1 MKYCSKCQMKVQNQL
16 NNCPLCGQSLESV
29 EFEIERDYPEQ
40 FAKKRR
46 FSIRKSIIF
55 LAMMIISF
63 SFISG
68 IFQDFQWN
76 WVFIITAAT
85 LYLTISAILGS
96 RVKRNIGPNILTQV
110 IGISALSII
119 IDYFLGY
126 SGWSLE
132 IIFPLGLM
140 AGTTI
145 ITVMILLNSK
155 RFTDLVIY
163 QLMFGLMGIVILAM
177 IYFQVIL
184 FRQIAI
190 IGSYYTIITCVGLF
204 FFADRQMIH
213 ELKLSLIH
221 ISEPTRH

>member
-46 FSIRKSIIF
+46 FSIRKFIIF
-55 LAMMIISF
+55 LAMVIISF

-126 SGWSLE
+126 SGWSLD
-132 IIFPLGLM
+132 IIFPLDLM

-145 ITVMILLNSK
+145 ITVMILLNPK

-177 IYFQVIL
+177 IYFQVII

-213 ELKLSLIH
+213 ELKKKFH
-221 ISEPTRH
+221 Y

>member
-16 NNCPLCGQSLESV
+16 NNCPLCGQLLESV

-76 WVFIITAAT
+76 WVFIITAST

-140 AGTTI
+140 VGTTI

-213 ELKLSLIH
+213 ELKKKFH
-221 ISEPTRH
+221 Y

>member
-1 MKYCSKCQMKVQNQL
+1 MRNLIMKYCSKCQMKVQNQL
-16 NNCPLCGQSLESV
+16 NNCPLCGQLLESV

-145 ITVMILLNSK
+145 ITVMILLNPK

-177 IYFQVIL
+177 IYFQVII

-213 ELKLSLIH
+213 ELKKKFH
-221 ISEPTRH
+221 Y

>member
-55 LAMMIISF
+55 LAMVIISF

-76 WVFIITAAT
+76 WVLIITAST
-85 LYLTISAILGS
+85 LYVTISAILGS

-190 IGSYYTIITCVGLF
+190 IGSYYAIITCVGLF

-213 ELKLSLIH
+213 ELKKKFH
-221 ISEPTRH
+221 Y

>member
-1 MKYCSKCQMKVQNQL
+1 MRNLIMKYCSKCQMKVQNQL
-16 NNCPLCGQSLESV
+16 NNCPLCGQLLESV

-213 ELKLSLIH
+213 ELKKKFH
-221 ISEPTRH
+221 Y

>member
-1 MKYCSKCQMKVQNQL
+1 MRNLIMKYCSKCQMKVQNQL

-55 LAMMIISF
+55 LAMVIISF

-85 LYLTISAILGS
+85 LYVTISAILGS

-145 ITVMILLNSK
+145 ITVMILLNSM

-213 ELKLSLIH
+213 ELKKKFH
-221 ISEPTRH
+221 Y

>member
-76 WVFIITAAT
+76 WVLIITAST
-85 LYLTISAILGS
+85 LYVTISAILGS

-126 SGWSLE
+126 SGWSLD
-132 IIFPLGLM
+132 IIFPLDLM

-145 ITVMILLNSK
+145 ITVMILLNPK

-177 IYFQVIL
+177 IYFQVII

-213 ELKLSLIH
+213 ELKKKFH
-221 ISEPTRH
+221 Y

>member
-46 FSIRKSIIF
+46 FSIRKFIIF
-55 LAMMIISF
+55 LAMVIISF

-76 WVFIITAAT
+76 WVLIITAST
-85 LYLTISAILGS
+85 LYVTISAILGS

-126 SGWSLE
+126 SGWSLD
-132 IIFPLGLM
+132 IIFPLDLM

-145 ITVMILLNSK
+145 ITVMILLNPK

-177 IYFQVIL
+177 IYFQVII

-190 IGSYYTIITCVGLF
+190 IGSYYTVITCVGLF

-213 ELKLSLIH
+213 ELKKKFH
-221 ISEPTRH
+221 Y

>member
-145 ITVMILLNSK
+145 ITVMLLLNSK

-213 ELKLSLIH
+213 ELKKKFH
-221 ISEPTRH
+221 Y

>member
-46 FSIRKSIIF
+46 FSIRKFIIF
-55 LAMMIISF
+55 LAMVIISF

-76 WVFIITAAT
+76 LVLIITAST
-85 LYLTISAILGS
+85 LYVTISAILGS

-126 SGWSLE
+126 SGWSLD
-132 IIFPLGLM
+132 IIFPLDLM

-145 ITVMILLNSK
+145 ITVMILLNPK

-177 IYFQVIL
+177 IYFQVII

-213 ELKLSLIH
+213 ELKKKFH
-221 ISEPTRH
+221 Y

>member
-1 MKYCSKCQMKVQNQL
+1 MRNLIMKYCSKCQMKVQNQL

-55 LAMMIISF
+55 LAMVIISF

-126 SGWSLE
+126 SGWSLD

-213 ELKLSLIH
+213 ELKKKFH
-221 ISEPTRH
+221 Y

>member
-1 MKYCSKCQMKVQNQL
+1 MRNLIMKYCSKCQMKVQNQL
-16 NNCPLCGQSLESV
+16 NNCPLCGQLLESV

-68 IFQDFQWN
+68 IFQDFQ

-140 AGTTI
+140 VGTTI

-213 ELKLSLIH
+213 ELKKKFH
-221 ISEPTRH
+221 Y

>member
-1 MKYCSKCQMKVQNQL
+1 MRNLIMKYCSKCQMKVQNQL
-16 NNCPLCGQSLESV
+16 NNCPLCGQLLESV

-126 SGWSLE
+126 SGWSLD
-132 IIFPLGLM
+132 IIFPLDLM

-190 IGSYYTIITCVGLF
+190 IGSYYTIIICVGLF

-213 ELKLSLIH
+213 ELKKKFH
-221 ISEPTRH
+221 Y

>member
-46 FSIRKSIIF
+46 FSIRKFIIF
-55 LAMMIISF
+55 LAMVIISF

-76 WVFIITAAT
+76 WVLIITAST
-85 LYLTISAILGS
+85 LYVTISAILGS

-190 IGSYYTIITCVGLF
+190 IGSYYAIITCVGLF

-213 ELKLSLIH
+213 ELKKKFH
-221 ISEPTRH
+221 Y

>member
-1 MKYCSKCQMKVQNQL
+1 MRNLIMKYCSKCQMKVQNQL

-29 EFEIERDYPEQ
+29 EFETERDYPEQ

-213 ELKLSLIH
+213 ELKKKFH
-221 ISEPTRH
+221 Y

>member
-55 LAMMIISF
+55 LAMVIISF

-145 ITVMILLNSK
+145 ITVMILLNPK

-177 IYFQVIL
+177 IYFQVII

-213 ELKLSLIH
+213 ELKKKFH
-221 ISEPTRH
+221 Y

>member
-1 MKYCSKCQMKVQNQL
+1 MRNLIMKYCSKCQMKVQNQL
-16 NNCPLCGQSLESV
+16 NNCPLCGQLLESV

-126 SGWSLE
+126 SGWSLD

-213 ELKLSLIH
+213 ELKKKFH
-221 ISEPTRH
+221 Y

>member
-46 FSIRKSIIF
+46 FSIRKFIIF
-55 LAMMIISF
+55 LAMVIISF

-76 WVFIITAAT
+76 WVLIITAST
-85 LYLTISAILGS
+85 LYVTISAILGS

-110 IGISALSII
+110 IGISALSMI

-126 SGWSLE
+126 SGWSLD
-132 IIFPLGLM
+132 IIFPLDLM

-145 ITVMILLNSK
+145 ITVMILLNPK

-213 ELKLSLIH
+213 ELKKKFH
-221 ISEPTRH
+221 Y

>member
-16 NNCPLCGQSLESV
+16 NNCPLCGQLLESV

-145 ITVMILLNSK
+145 ITVMILLNPK

-177 IYFQVIL
+177 IYFQVII

-204 FFADRQMIH
+204 FFANRQMIH
-213 ELKLSLIH
+213 ELKKKFH
-221 ISEPTRH
+221 Y

>member
-126 SGWSLE
+126 SGWSLD
-132 IIFPLGLM
+132 IIFPLDLM

-145 ITVMILLNSK
+145 ITVMILLNPK

-177 IYFQVIL
+177 IYFQVII

-213 ELKLSLIH
+213 ELKKKFH
-221 ISEPTRH
+221 Y

>member
-46 FSIRKSIIF
+46 FSIRKFIIF

-76 WVFIITAAT
+76 WVLIITAST
-85 LYLTISAILGS
+85 LYVTISAILGS

-126 SGWSLE
+126 SGWSLD
-132 IIFPLGLM
+132 IIFPLDLM

-145 ITVMILLNSK
+145 ITVMILLNPK

-213 ELKLSLIH
+213 ELKKKFH
-221 ISEPTRH
+221 Y

>member
-40 FAKKRR
+40 FTKKRR
-46 FSIRKSIIF
+46 FSIRKFIIF
-55 LAMMIISF
+55 LAMVIISF

-126 SGWSLE
+126 SGWSLD
-132 IIFPLGLM
+132 IIFPLDLM

-145 ITVMILLNSK
+145 ITVMILLNPK

-177 IYFQVIL
+177 IYFQVII

-213 ELKLSLIH
+213 ELKKKFH
-221 ISEPTRH
+221 Y

>member
-46 FSIRKSIIF
+46 FSIRKFIIF
-55 LAMMIISF
+55 LAMVIISF

-76 WVFIITAAT
+76 WVLIITAST
-85 LYLTISAILGS
+85 LYVTISAILGS

-126 SGWSLE
+126 SGWSLD
-132 IIFPLGLM
+132 IIFPLDLM

-145 ITVMILLNSK
+145 ITVMILLNPK
-155 RFTDLVIY
+155 RFMDLVIY

-177 IYFQVIL
+177 IYFQVII

-213 ELKLSLIH
+213 ELKKKFH
-221 ISEPTRH
+221 Y

>member
-16 NNCPLCGQSLESV
+16 NNCPLCGQLLESV

-190 IGSYYTIITCVGLF
+190 IGSYYAIITCVGLF

-213 ELKLSLIH
+213 ELKKKFH
-221 ISEPTRH
+221 Y

>member
-16 NNCPLCGQSLESV
+16 NNCPLCGQLLESV

-126 SGWSLE
+126 SGWSLD
-132 IIFPLGLM
+132 IIFPLDLM

-213 ELKLSLIH
+213 ELKKKFH
-221 ISEPTRH
+221 Y

>member
-16 NNCPLCGQSLESV
+16 NNCPLCGQLLESV

-140 AGTTI
+140 VGTTI

-155 RFTDLVIY
+155 RLTDLVIY

-213 ELKLSLIH
+213 ELKKKFH
-221 ISEPTRH
+221 Y

>member
-16 NNCPLCGQSLESV
+16 NNCPLCGQLLESV

-46 FSIRKSIIF
+46 FSIRKFIIF
-55 LAMMIISF
+55 LAMVIISF

-213 ELKLSLIH
+213 ELKKKFH
-221 ISEPTRH
+221 Y

>member
-1 MKYCSKCQMKVQNQL
+1 MGNYWSRL
-16 NNCPLCGQSLESV
+16 NLKLNEIIQSNL
-29 EFEIERDYPEQ
+29 Q
-40 FAKKRR
+40 KKSR

-213 ELKLSLIH
+213 ELKKKFH
-221 ISEPTRH
+221 Y

>member
-46 FSIRKSIIF
+46 FSIRKLIIF
-55 LAMMIISF
+55 LAMVIISF

-76 WVFIITAAT
+76 WVLIITAST
-85 LYLTISAILGS
+85 LYVTISAILGS

-126 SGWSLE
+126 SGWSLD
-132 IIFPLGLM
+132 IIFPLDLM

-145 ITVMILLNSK
+145 ITVMILLNPK

-213 ELKLSLIH
+213 ELKKKFH
-221 ISEPTRH
+221 Y

>member
-16 NNCPLCGQSLESV
+16 NNCPLCGQLLESV

-213 ELKLSLIH
+213 ELKKKFH
-221 ISEPTRH
+221 Y

>member
-1 MKYCSKCQMKVQNQL
+1 MKVQNQL
-16 NNCPLCGQSLESV
+16 NNCPLCGQLLESV

-140 AGTTI
+140 VGTTI

-213 ELKLSLIH
+213 ELKKKFH
-221 ISEPTRH
+221 Y

>member
-76 WVFIITAAT
+76 WVFIITAST
-85 LYLTISAILGS
+85 LYVTISAILGS

-119 IDYFLGY
+119 IDYLLGY
-126 SGWSLE
+126 SGWSLD
-132 IIFPLGLM
+132 IIFPLDLM

-145 ITVMILLNSK
+145 ITVMILLNPK

-177 IYFQVIL
+177 IYFQVII

-213 ELKLSLIH
+213 ELKKKFH
-221 ISEPTRH
+221 Y

>member
-46 FSIRKSIIF
+46 FSIRKFIIF
-55 LAMMIISF
+55 LAMVIISF

-76 WVFIITAAT
+76 WVLIITAST
-85 LYLTISAILGS
+85 LYVTISAILGS

-126 SGWSLE
+126 SGWSLD

-177 IYFQVIL
+177 IYFQVII

-213 ELKLSLIH
+213 ELKKKFH
-221 ISEPTRH
+221 Y

>member
-145 ITVMILLNSK
+145 ITVMILLNPK

-177 IYFQVIL
+177 IYFQVII

-213 ELKLSLIH
+213 ELKKKFH
-221 ISEPTRH
+221 Y

>member
-1 MKYCSKCQMKVQNQL
+1 MRNLIMKYCSKCQMKVQNQL

-126 SGWSLE
+126 SGWSLD
-132 IIFPLGLM
+132 IIFPLDLM

-145 ITVMILLNSK
+145 ITVMILLNPK

-177 IYFQVIL
+177 IYFQVII

-213 ELKLSLIH
+213 ELKKKFH
-221 ISEPTRH
+221 Y

>member
-55 LAMMIISF
+55 LAMVIISF

-76 WVFIITAAT
+76 WVFIITAST
-85 LYLTISAILGS
+85 LYVTISAILGS

-110 IGISALSII
+110 IGISALSMI

-126 SGWSLE
+126 SGWSLD
-132 IIFPLGLM
+132 IIFPLDLM

-145 ITVMILLNSK
+145 ITVMILLNPK

-213 ELKLSLIH
+213 ELKKKFH
-221 ISEPTRH
+221 Y

>member
-16 NNCPLCGQSLESV
+16 NNCPLCGQLLESV

-55 LAMMIISF
+55 LAMMIISL

-213 ELKLSLIH
+213 ELKKKFH
-221 ISEPTRH
+221 Y

>member
-46 FSIRKSIIF
+46 FSIRKFIIF
-55 LAMMIISF
+55 LAMVIISF

-76 WVFIITAAT
+76 WVLIITAST
-85 LYLTISAILGS
+85 LYVTISAILGS

-110 IGISALSII
+110 IGISALSMI

-126 SGWSLE
+126 SGWSLD
-132 IIFPLGLM
+132 IIFPLDLM

-145 ITVMILLNSK
+145 ITVMILLNPK

-177 IYFQVIL
+177 IYFQVII

-213 ELKLSLIH
+213 ELKKKFH
-221 ISEPTRH
+221 Y